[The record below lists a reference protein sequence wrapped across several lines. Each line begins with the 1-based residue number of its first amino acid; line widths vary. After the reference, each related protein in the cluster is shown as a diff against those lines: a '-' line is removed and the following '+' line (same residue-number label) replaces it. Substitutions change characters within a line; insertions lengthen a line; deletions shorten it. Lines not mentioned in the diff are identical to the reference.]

1 MGIEKDRR
9 RRVGPSAQLKL
20 KVALVAV
27 DTAGGVVSLA
37 NPFSCALIVTK
48 IIIDVTTPAT
58 VTCHLSAGIAAGA
71 TTLSA
76 TLIDTVD
83 VHAAAIVADN
93 ITNKGS
99 GGAATRKWSS
109 SQYLTISVQDGAS
122 AGMVGSAYIIY
133 HIA

>member
-20 KVALVAV
+20 KKALAVV

-37 NPFSCALIVTK
+37 NPLNCDLIVTK
-48 IIIDVTTPAT
+48 LVIDVTTPAT
-58 VTCHLSAGIAAGA
+58 ATCHLSAGIAANG

-83 VHAAAIVADN
+83 AHTAAIVADN
-93 ITNKGS
+93 VTNKGS
-99 GGAATRKWSS
+99 GGAPTRKWAKA
-109 SQYLTISVQDGAS
+109 QYLTISVQDGAS
-122 AGMVGSAYIIY
+122 AGMVGNAYIIY